1 MFLNKILNLKCLNRL
16 LRYSFA
22 NMNLVVDLG
31 NTQTKI
37 GIFSNK
43 ELIEKR
49 TFEKNSATEI
59 KKLLLE
65 FPEIK
70 HSIVSSVINH
80 NKEIVNTL
88 QNKTL
93 CIDFDIN
100 TNLFFKILYKTP
112 ETLGKDRIAAVA
124 GAIALYPKKP
134 LLVIDAG
141 TCIKYN
147 FVTSTNEFI
156 GGAISP
162 GIDMRFKALNVFT
175 DRLPHL
181 QYDPAAGGVELIGSS
196 TKTSIL
202 SGVQQGTLFEMEGF
216 IKNFKEQNKDGI
228 IVATGGNLSFLVDG
242 LKNSIFAAPDL
253 ILNGLNEILLYH
265 NKN

>member
-1 MFLNKILNLKCLNRL
+1 
-16 LRYSFA
+16 
-22 NMNLVVDLG
+22 MNLVVDLG
-31 NTQTKI
+31 NTHTKI
-37 GIFSNK
+37 GIFLDK
-43 ELIEKR
+43 ELIKKKY
-49 TFEKNSATEI
+49 FEKNPTNEI
-59 KKLLLE
+59 KKLLVE
-65 FPEIK
+65 FPDIK
-70 HSIVSSVINH
+70 HSMVSSVINH
-80 NKEIVNTL
+80 DKEIVNTL

-100 TNLFFKILYKTP
+100 TRLFFKIQYKTP

-147 FVTSTNEFI
+147 FVISTNEFV

-162 GIDMRFKALNVFT
+162 GIDMRFKALNIFT

-181 QYDPAAGGVELIGSS
+181 QFDSAISGAELIGSS
-196 TKTSIL
+196 TNTSIL
-202 SGVQQGTLFEMEGF
+202 SGVQQGTLFEIEGF
-216 IKNFKEQNKDGI
+216 IKNFKEKNKEGI

-253 ILNGLNEILLYH
+253 ILYGLNEILLFH

>member
-1 MFLNKILNLKCLNRL
+1 MLAT
-16 LRYSFA
+16 YSFA
-22 NMNLVVDLG
+22 GMNIVIDLG
-31 NTQTKI
+31 NTQTKA
-37 GIFSNK
+37 GVFSGR
-43 ELIEKR
+43 ELIKK
-49 TFEKNSATEI
+49 FVFDKNAAAEI
-59 KKLLLE
+59 KKLLAD

-70 HSIVSSVINH
+70 HSMVSSVINH
-80 NKEIVNTL
+80 SKEVVNFL
-88 QNKTL
+88 QNKTH

-100 TNLFFKILYKTP
+100 THLFFTIQYKTP

-124 GAIALYPKKP
+124 GAISLFPKKP

-147 FVTSTNEFI
+147 FVTAHEAFI

-181 QYDPAAGGVELIGSS
+181 QIETDFTEIIGRS
-196 TKTSIL
+196 TNTSIT
-202 SGVQQGTLFEMEGF
+202 SGVQQGVLFEVAGYIES
-216 IKNFKEQNKDGI
+216 FKKQNKEGV
-228 IVATGGNLSFLVDG
+228 IVVTGGNLSFLVDG

-253 ILNGLNEILLYH
+253 ILNGLNEILLQH

>member
-1 MFLNKILNLKCLNRL
+1 
-16 LRYSFA
+16 
-22 NMNLVVDLG
+22 MNLIIDLG
-31 NTQTKI
+31 NTQSKV
-37 GIFSNK
+37 GIFSGQ
-43 ELIEKR
+43 EL
-49 TFEKNSATEI
+49 I
-59 KKLLLE
+59 KKLVFDKNSPLDLKKILAE
-65 FPEIK
+65 FPDIR

-80 NKEIVNTL
+80 NKDIINTL
-88 QNKTL
+88 QNKTHCL
-93 CIDFDIN
+93 SFDVD

-124 GAIALYPKKP
+124 GAVALYPKKP

-147 FVTSTNEFI
+147 FVTESAEFV

-162 GIDMRFKALNVFT
+162 GIDMRFKSLSAFT

-181 QYDPAAGGVELIGSS
+181 QFESNFNEPIGTT
-196 TKTSIL
+196 TKNSIL
-202 SGVQQGTLFEMEGF
+202 SGVQQGALYEVEGY
-216 IKNFKEQNKDGI
+216 IKLFKERYKNGI

-253 ILNGLNEILLYH
+253 ILSGLNEILLH
-265 NKN
+265 HHKN

>member
-1 MFLNKILNLKCLNRL
+1 
-16 LRYSFA
+16 
-22 NMNLVVDLG
+22 MNLVIDLG
-31 NTQTKI
+31 NTQTKA
-37 GIFSNK
+37 GIFSDK
-43 ELIEKR
+43 ELVKK
-49 TFEKNSATEI
+49 FVFDKNAAVEI
-59 KKLLLE
+59 KKLLTE
-65 FPEIK
+65 FPDIK
-70 HSIVSSVINH
+70 HTMVSSVINH
-80 NKEIVNTL
+80 NKEIINLL

-93 CIDFDIN
+93 CTNFDIN
-100 TNLFFKILYKTP
+100 THLFFKILYKTP

-147 FVTSTNEFI
+147 FVSSTNEFI

-162 GIDMRFKALNVFT
+162 GVEMRFKALSVFT

-181 QYDPAAGGVELIGSS
+181 QFDEQEKELIGSS
-196 TKTSIL
+196 TRTSII
-202 SGVQQGTLFEMEGF
+202 SGVQQGALFEMEGF
-216 IKNFKEQNKDGI
+216 LKKFKEQYKDGI
-228 IVATGGNLSFLVDG
+228 VVGTGGNLSFLVDG

-253 ILNGLNEILLYH
+253 ILSGLNEILLYN

>member
-1 MFLNKILNLKCLNRL
+1 
-16 LRYSFA
+16 
-22 NMNLVVDLG
+22 MNLVVDLG

-43 ELIEKR
+43 ELIEKK

-70 HSIVSSVINH
+70 NSIVSSVINH
-80 NKEIVNTL
+80 NKEIVTTL
-88 QNKTL
+88 QNKTF
-93 CIDFDIN
+93 CIDFNIN
-100 TNLFFKILYKTP
+100 TRLFFKVLYKTL

-162 GIDMRFKALNVFT
+162 GVDMRFKALNVFT

-181 QYDPAAGGVELIGSS
+181 QFDENHIELIGSS

-202 SGVQQGTLFEMEGF
+202 SGVQQGTLFEVEGF
-216 IKNFKEQNKDGI
+216 IKNFKEQNKEGI

-242 LKNSIFAAPDL
+242 FKNSIFAAPDL

-265 NKN
+265 NKS

>member
-1 MFLNKILNLKCLNRL
+1 
-16 LRYSFA
+16 
-22 NMNLVVDLG
+22 MNLVIDLG
-31 NTQTKI
+31 NTQTKV
-37 GIFSNK
+37 GIFSDK
-43 ELIEKR
+43 ELVKK
-49 TFEKNSATEI
+49 FVFDKNSAIEI
-59 KKLLLE
+59 KKLLVE

-70 HSIVSSVINH
+70 YSMVSSVINH
-80 NKEIVNTL
+80 SKEIVNLL
-88 QNKTL
+88 QNKTV

-100 TNLFFKILYKTP
+100 TRLFFKILYKTP

-147 FVTSTNEFI
+147 FVTPDSEFI

-181 QYDPAAGGVELIGSS
+181 QYENYTEVIGSS
-196 TKTSIL
+196 TKASIV
-202 SGVQQGTLFEMEGF
+202 SGVQQGAMFEVEGF
-216 IKNFKEQNKDGI
+216 IKKFKEQNKDG
-228 IVATGGNLSFLVDG
+228 VVVVTGGNLSFLVDG
-242 LKNSIFAAPDL
+242 LKSSIFAAPDL
-253 ILNGLNEILLYH
+253 ILGGLNEILLHHY
-265 NKN
+265 KN